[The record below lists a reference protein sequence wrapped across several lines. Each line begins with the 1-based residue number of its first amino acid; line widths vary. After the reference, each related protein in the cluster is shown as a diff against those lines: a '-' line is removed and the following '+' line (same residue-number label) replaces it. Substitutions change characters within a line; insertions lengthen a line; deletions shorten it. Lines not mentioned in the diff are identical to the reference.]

1 MDEDLDD
8 GLRVEVLA
16 NALKMGK
23 AESKELL
30 ETLAMRLQAIMPE
43 VTTVKRSGWLLSSE
57 KPVRELTIRFDDCHL
72 QLVKEKTGT
81 VTALVMKVVRGVVLK
96 STPTTLDDWVKTLA
110 TELSKAAQNNAETRA
125 ILNKFVIG

>member
-1 MDEDLDD
+1 MDDDLDD

-30 ETLAMRLQAIMPE
+30 ETLAMRLQAMMPD
-43 VTTVKRSGWLLSSE
+43 VTTIRRGGWMLSSE
-57 KPVRELTIRFDDCHL
+57 RPVQELTVRFDDCHL

-81 VTALVMKVVRGVVLK
+81 LTAVVMKVVRGVVLK
-96 STPTTLDDWVKTLA
+96 STPTTVDDWIKTLA
-110 TELSKAAQNNAETRA
+110 TELARAAKNDSRTRE
-125 ILNKFVIG
+125 ILNNFVVG